1 MATSITYT
9 NQKLFKT
16 MSTPIQN
23 LTQWSIANGYPTKY
37 DVLSHI
43 HAGLRSAPQT
53 KTYQRWWNT
62 TTIELQA
69 KVALAEGMYREAIE
83 SGSAIHPDSLLT
95 RKERLI
101 RTAEGHPDNEA
112 VQAARRL
119 LVKKYNLIIE

>member
-1 MATSITYT
+1 MSI
-9 NQKLFKT
+9 
-16 MSTPIQN
+16 PVQN

-53 KTYQRWWNT
+53 KTYQRWWNN

-69 KVALAEGMYREAIE
+69 KVAIAEDLYREAIE
-83 SGSAIHPDSLLT
+83 NGSVIHPDSLLT
-95 RKERLI
+95 RKEKLI

-119 LVKKYNLIIE
+119 LLKRYGLLIE